1 MYGWEKLE
9 MQFKKIAR
17 SDEQS
22 GLMDKDAFVICN
34 KWFPASHIDYYVA
47 MPLQKEMIAIGDTND
62 IHQYAWI
69 NRERKKIKA
78 GDDAYCIVPSNY
90 YTDVKMQYA
99 DYFETI
105 RLSKLIE
112 QKRNGKA
119 CRYFY
124 IWQLKNFIA
133 KQNPL

>member
-22 GLMDKDAFVICN
+22 GLMDKDAFIICN

-69 NRERKKIKA
+69 NRERKKIKP

-90 YTDVKMQYA
+90 YSDVKMQYA
-99 DYFETI
+99 DCFETI
-105 RLSKLIE
+105 RLSQVIE
-112 QKRNGKA
+112 EKRNGKA

-133 KQNPL
+133 KQTVR